1 MQITTVL
8 IALGLL
14 IFLSHVLNAFFDKI
28 RISNVL
34 FLILIGLVVGPVMG
48 WVSPAYLGQFGSV
61 FTTITLIV
69 ILFES
74 GTSLDIVMLKKSFLG
89 ASLLTILN
97 FVGALF
103 FGYILGRLLLNLDI
117 LHSLFLGAALG
128 GTSSAVVIPMIR
140 QLKSGQKAETVLYL
154 ESALSDVLCLVVA
167 LALLSGI
174 EVGEVSVAG
183 IFQNMAV
190 SFLFAILLGAFIGF
204 FWILILKKYLKNVSN
219 SMFTSFAL
227 AFILYGVSENLGL
240 NGGIC
245 VLSYGIM
252 VGNTGNIGFVKK
264 RLTDS
269 EDATLS
275 KNERSFFSE
284 IVFVLQTYFFVY
296 IGISIQLNSVWHI
309 LVGLM
314 MVVATFAFRFLT
326 VKILG
331 KKDLSVRDIKLI
343 TSMGPKG
350 LVAAVLASLPLQNA
364 LEQASTAIG
373 KPDLQTQ
380 ADALVLSGQT
390 IQDVAYAVVLIS
402 IICCSVMV
410 WMVEHRKEADD
421 RV

>member
-28 RISNVL
+28 RISNIL
-34 FLILIGLVVGPVMG
+34 FLILIGLVIGPIMG
-48 WVSPAYLGQFGSV
+48 WITPAYLGQFGSV
-61 FTTITLIV
+61 FTTVTLIV

-74 GTSLDIVMLKKSFLG
+74 GTSLDIFMLKKSFLG

-97 FVGALF
+97 FIGALS
-103 FGYILGRLLLNLDI
+103 FGYILGHFLLNLDS
-117 LHSLFLGAALG
+117 LQSLFLGAALG

-174 EVGEVSVAG
+174 KVGEVSVVG
-183 IFQNMAV
+183 IFQSMAV
-190 SFLFAILLGAFIGF
+190 SFLFAILLGLIIGF

-219 SMFTSFAL
+219 FMFTSFAL
-227 AFILYGVSENLGL
+227 AFILYGVAENLGL

-252 VGNTGNIGFVKK
+252 VGNIGNISFVNK
-264 RLTDS
+264 RMTDS

-296 IGISIQLNSVWHI
+296 IGISIQLNSIWHI
-309 LVGLM
+309 FVGLIL
-314 MVVATFAFRFLT
+314 VVVTFALRSLT
-326 VKILG
+326 VKVLG
-331 KKDLSVRDIKLI
+331 KKDLNARDIKLI

-350 LVAAVLASLPLQNA
+350 LVAAVLASLPLQYA
-364 LEQASTAIG
+364 LEQANTTSG
-373 KPDLQTQ
+373 KFDLQTQ
-380 ADALVLSGQT
+380 ADYLISSGQT

-402 IICCSVMV
+402 IIFCSVLV
-410 WMVEHRKEADD
+410 WRIEHKKE
-421 RV
+421 V